1 MIAPIENQGPKN
13 VLGKPLL
20 PCCKKLNTG
29 WYRNGSCET
38 DDNDGGR
45 HVVCALM
52 DEEFLAFSRAMG
64 NDLSTPRP
72 EFDFPGLKEGD
83 CWCLC
88 AARWQEALEVGIAPK
103 VKLESCEE
111 SALEI
116 LNLDDLK
123 AHSLRNP

>member
-13 VLGKPLL
+13 VLGEPLQ

-38 DDNDGGR
+38 DANDGGM
-45 HVVCALM
+45 HVICAQM
-52 DEEFLAFSRAMG
+52 TTEFLTFSKSMG

-72 EFDFPGLKEGD
+72 EYNFPGLKEGD

-88 AARWQEALEVGIAPK
+88 AARWQEALEAGVPPK
-103 VKLESCEE
+103 VNLKACEE
-111 SALEI
+111 SALN
-116 LNLDDLK
+116 LVNLDDLK
-123 AHSLRNP
+123 KHQI